1 MHRLA
6 CPIEQP
12 AFLLPHSG
20 HMVLIDRVTEYRADF
35 VSVQAHIGSKHILL
49 QNGVLPTT
57 MGMEIMAQAIGA
69 FAGIQALGAGE
80 EVKLGFLLGT
90 RKLNLFVDCIP
101 VGTTLTATAHLS
113 TQDPSGMGVFDCEL
127 CWTAAPDD
135 VRDTLPQ
142 DGLLAQAALNVYSP
156 KEARAV

>member
-20 HMVLIDRVTEYRADF
+20 HMVLIDRVTEHRADF
-35 VSVQAHIGSKHILL
+35 VSVEAHIGERHILL
-49 QNGVLPTT
+49 HNGVLPAT

-69 FAGIQALGAGE
+69 FAGIQAISAGE

-90 RKLNLFVDCIP
+90 RKLNLFADSIP
-101 VGTTLTATAHLS
+101 VGTTLAATAHLS

-127 CWTAAPDD
+127 RWIAAPDG
-135 VRDTLPQ
+135 VRDT
-142 DGLLAQAALNVYSP
+142 LAQAALNVYSP
-156 KEARAV
+156 KEARTV